1 MPKDQ
6 SQLPMELQ
14 VMKKCQGKDQ
24 GSDEFF
30 QKKGNYLFQIRST
43 SLGYLVRV
51 KKTI

>member
-30 QKKGNYLFQIRST
+30 QKKKEIICFRSEA
-43 SLGYLVRV
+43 LR
-51 KKTI
+51 